1 MRTKVVRSI
10 DLNCDMG
17 ERFDSDA
24 AIIPYVT
31 SINIACGYHAG
42 DPATMRK
49 TVGLAADHSVAI
61 GAHPSLPDRANFGRR
76 VMQVTTQEVY
86 DLVLYQAGALAA
98 FARAVGA
105 AVTHLKPH
113 GALYN
118 MAAKDAAIAQAIAEA
133 TRDFDPACNLVGL
146 AGSQLIK
153 AGENAGLR
161 TASEAF
167 ADRTYQANGS
177 LTPRDSVDALIH
189 DPAAAAERV
198 LKMVLQG
205 TVTSQQGTEIPL
217 RADTICIHGDSPG
230 AAEMAKTIR
239 ERLQREGIDVKSM
252 AGIAGSGPKP

>member
-1 MRTKVVRSI
+1 MKVARSI

-17 ERFDSDA
+17 EGYDSDA
-24 AIIPYVT
+24 AIVPHVT
-31 SINIACGYHAG
+31 SVNIACGYHAG

-49 TVGLAADHSVAI
+49 TARLAADHGVAV

-76 VMQVTTQEVY
+76 VMQVTPQEVY

-98 FARAVGA
+98 FARAAGT

-118 MAAKDAAIAQAIAEA
+118 MAAKDAAIAQGIAQA
-133 TRDFDPACNLVGL
+133 THDFDTACVLVGL
-146 AGSQLIK
+146 AGSQLIQ
-153 AGENAGLR
+153 AGESAGLR

-167 ADRTYQANGS
+167 ADRTYQSDGS
-177 LTPRDSVDALIH
+177 LTPRDSADALIH
-189 DPAAAAERV
+189 DPAVAAERV

-217 RADTICIHGDSPG
+217 RPDTICIHGDSPG
-230 AAEMAKTIR
+230 AADMARTIR
-239 ERLQREGIDVKSM
+239 ERLQQAGIDIKSM
-252 AGIAGSGPKP
+252 ANIAGSDPKP

>member
-1 MRTKVVRSI
+1 
-10 DLNCDMG
+10 
-17 ERFDSDA
+17 
-24 AIIPYVT
+24 
-31 SINIACGYHAG
+31 
-42 DPATMRK
+42 
-49 TVGLAADHSVAI
+49 
-61 GAHPSLPDRANFGRR
+61 
-76 VMQVTTQEVY
+76 
-86 DLVLYQAGALAA
+86 
-98 FARAVGA
+98 
-105 AVTHLKPH
+105 
-113 GALYN
+113 

-133 TRDFDPACNLVGL
+133 TRDFDPDCILIGL

-167 ADRTYQANGS
+167 ADRTYQADGS
-177 LTPRDSVDALIH
+177 LTPRDSADALIH
-189 DPAAAAERV
+189 DPDAAAERV

-217 RADTICIHGDSPG
+217 RADTICIHGDSRG

>member
-1 MRTKVVRSI
+1 MIGGRWI
-10 DLNCDMG
+10 PPPAN
-17 ERFDSDA
+17 A
-24 AIIPYVT
+24 A
-31 SINIACGYHAG
+31 
-42 DPATMRK
+42 
-49 TVGLAADHSVAI
+49 
-61 GAHPSLPDRANFGRR
+61 
-76 VMQVTTQEVY
+76 
-86 DLVLYQAGALAA
+86 
-98 FARAVGA
+98 GA

-133 TRDFDPACNLVGL
+133 PRDFDPACILVGL
-146 AGSQLIK
+146 AGSELIK
-153 AGENAGLR
+153 AGENVGLR

-167 ADRTYQANGS
+167 ADRTYQADGS

-205 TVTSQQGTEIPL
+205 TVTSQQGTEISL

-230 AAEMAKTIR
+230 AADMAKTIR
-239 ERLQREGIDVKSM
+239 ERLWQAGIDVKSM